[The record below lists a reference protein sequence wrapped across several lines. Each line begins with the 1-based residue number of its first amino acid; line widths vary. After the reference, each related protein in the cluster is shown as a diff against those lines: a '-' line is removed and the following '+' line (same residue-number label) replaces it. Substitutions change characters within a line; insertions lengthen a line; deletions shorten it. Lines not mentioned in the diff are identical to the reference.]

1 MGPPSD
7 CRASDEPVSYAHQK
21 IGGNALQSILSRT
34 LIACLFAT
42 SVFADSSLPEPSLI
56 GVWTGHIGNLP
67 ITACFNGITPNV
79 SYGSYYY
86 QRRLVPIDLYGYP
99 DATGKVATWKESD
112 GKPHPNILE
121 DYDGVWQIEPLA
133 PNRIHG
139 TWSNRGGSK
148 KLPIELTKVE
158 YATGGPESKRESVSD
173 NAGSAAMPCSSDI
186 YHSAIEK
193 TVDTFVGPVLT
204 KNNVKYRIVA
214 RGFPGRTKHVDYTDR
229 ALFISTVE
237 LIGDSPSIQSINDEL
252 RWRLS
257 AENEAE
263 LIACRRANYEY
274 SGSASEESYYQGISS
289 VSIAAHRLAINI
301 LGRGGCGE
309 RGIWSDDTLVW
320 NLETGKQET
329 LFPLFSDA
337 DTTSETYERL
347 PDALEK
353 LIITRLRQ
361 GNNPNRVS
369 WDEIQE
375 CYGPYEPDAYTI
387 ELKLAANGIIFEI
400 PQHNSGT
407 CGVTLMLTFEELRP
421 FLNKEG
427 RQFASE
433 IRATQKARR

>member
-1 MGPPSD
+1 M
-7 CRASDEPVSYAHQK
+7 Q
-21 IGGNALQSILSRT
+21 LILPRT
-34 LIACLFAT
+34 LIACLFTT

-79 SYGSYYY
+79 SHGNYYY
-86 QRRLVPIDLYGYP
+86 QRRLIPINLYGYP
-99 DATGKVATWKESD
+99 DATGKVAIWKESD

-121 DYDGVWQIEPLA
+121 DYDGAWQIEPLA

-139 TWSNRGGSK
+139 TWSNRSGSK

-158 YATGGPESKRESVSD
+158 YATGGPETNRESGYY
-173 NAGSAAMPCSSDI
+173 NAGSAAMPCSSDV
-186 YHSAIEK
+186 YHAAIEK
-193 TVDTFVGPVLT
+193 TVDTFIGPVLT
-204 KNNVKYRIVA
+204 KNNVRYRIVA

-237 LIGDSPSIQSINDEL
+237 LIGDSPSMQSINDEL

-257 AENEAE
+257 SNNETE
-263 LIACRRANYEY
+263 LIACRRENYEY
-274 SGSASEESYYQGISS
+274 SASPREEFYYQGISS
-289 VSIAAHRLAINI
+289 VSIAAHRLVINVED
-301 LGRGGCGE
+301 RGSCGE
-309 RGIWSDDTLVW
+309 HGIWSDDTLVW
-320 NLETGKQET
+320 NLETGKRGT
-329 LFPLFSDA
+329 LFSLFSGA
-337 DTTSETYERL
+337 DTTSKTYEGL

-361 GNNPNRVS
+361 GNNPNRLS

-375 CYGPYEPDAYTI
+375 CYGPYEPGAYTFT
-387 ELKLAANGIIFEI
+387 LKLAANGITFEI

-407 CGVTLMLTFEELRP
+407 CGVSLTLTFEELRP

-427 RQFASE
+427 RQFAAE
-433 IRATQKARR
+433 LRTAQKSSP